1 MNQPD
6 RPDHCSHCGA
16 DMQATHAPW
25 CEERDGTPVDATDPA
40 HFAGKLA
47 AAIVANHGALCTT
60 QPDWWQAVLI
70 ELHDQLANTYLSEG
84 GYGDR
89 YQTCI
94 ERRVLATWL
103 EHQAQTYRIPPAR
116 LSA

>member
-1 MNQPD
+1 MNKPD
-6 RPDHCSHCGA
+6 QPDHCPNCGA
-16 DMQATHAPW
+16 DSQATHAPW

-40 HFAGKLA
+40 YFAGKLA
-47 AAIVANHGALCTT
+47 AAIVANHGRLCTT
-60 QPDWWQAVLI
+60 QPGWWQAVLI
-70 ELHDQLANTYLSEG
+70 ELHDQLAETYLSEG

-103 EHQAQTYRIPPAR
+103 EHQAQQYRINPER